1 MEDKMWWE
9 THPWRMVQTNLREID
24 MENMDAEA
32 FAQSLKNYH
41 ATVVTL
47 NAAGIIAD
55 YESKLP
61 YQKNCEYLHGDSLK
75 EVLEACHKRNIRVIA
90 RCDFT
95 KLPKEI
101 IENHPDWAYR
111 DKDGNMLEYN
121 GFVQTCING
130 EYQQHKVMEILSEVF
145 SNFDFDGLFCNM
157 SGVVVMDYD
166 LNIHEPC
173 HCENCKKMFKGAM
186 GMDIPDS
193 FGKRDAV
200 FGAYMGFINGCARK
214 QKQKMYES
222 VKQIRQDIAVN
233 GFDYFRTECNQDINH
248 LPWVYDA
255 AANSR
260 RLAGRDRRKVV
271 DDASAVYM
279 GFQYRH
285 TGISTGLLE
294 IRQWQNLVYNGRL
307 SVYTL
312 GTMENK
318 KDPSSVLASKN
329 VFEFF
334 EKNESHYMD
343 HSSAAKVLLLAKP
356 LMGRNDPEQDGLTEL
371 LSQCHIPFDEARL
384 SDFSVEELK
393 NYEVVVMADVSDIP
407 EELAKAIDSYV
418 EAGGKI
424 FATGKTACMNRRRQ
438 LLEAPSLA
446 SFGLEKVEEVKQVK
460 SSILEF
466 SKEDEEIFLNCK
478 EEKIG
483 NIIPWNSFVTG
494 TLKEG
499 TKGYLHLIPEQPFG
513 PPEICYE
520 KEVTDYPG
528 VVEYSYGKGK
538 TVFAPFELGTFY
550 YEFGYENSFLF
561 FKDIMEGLF
570 EQKELVNTSPMVEVA
585 ITEDENEWIIHLIN
599 LSGCFG
605 KHYFKPL
612 EFKNIEVNFNGDGKE
627 ICTLNGGKIEKT
639 STKITLDV
647 LDTYEAII
655 IKK

>member
-24 MENMDAEA
+24 MEDMDAEA
-32 FAQSLKNYH
+32 FAKSLEDYH

-55 YESKLP
+55 FESKLP

-75 EVLEACHKRNIRVIA
+75 EILDACHKRNIRVIA

-101 IENHPDWAYR
+101 IEEHPDWAYR
-111 DKDGNMLEYN
+111 DKDGNVLEYN

-130 EYQQHKVMEILSEVF
+130 DYQQNKVMEILSEVF

-200 FGAYMGFINGCARK
+200 FGAYMGFINGCAK
-214 QKQKMYES
+214 NQKQKMYES
-222 VKQIRQDIAVN
+222 VKKIRPDIAVN
-233 GFDYFRTECNQDINH
+233 GFDYFRTECNQDVNH

-255 AANSR
+255 SANSR
-260 RLAGRDRRKVV
+260 RLAGRNRKKVV

-312 GTMENK
+312 GTLEKK

-329 VFEFF
+329 VYEFF
-334 EKNESHYMD
+334 EQNEEHYMN
-343 HSSAAKVLLLAKP
+343 HTSAAKVLLLAKP
-356 LMGRNDPEQDGLTEL
+356 LMGRNDPEQDGLCEL
-371 LSQCHIPFDEARL
+371 LSQCHIPFDETRL
-384 SDFSVEELK
+384 NEFSLEELK
-393 NYEVVVMADVSDIP
+393 NYEAVIMADLSDVP
-407 EELAKAIDSYV
+407 EELGKAFDDYI

-438 LLEAPSLA
+438 LLESPSLK
-446 SFGLEKVEEVKQVK
+446 SFGIEKIEEVKKVK

-466 SKEDEEIFLNCK
+466 SKEDEAVFIHCK
-478 EEKIG
+478 ENQIG
-483 NIIPWNSFVTG
+483 NIVPWNSFVTG
-494 TLKEG
+494 SLKEG
-499 TKGYLHLIPEQPFG
+499 GRGYLHLIPEQPFG
-513 PPEICYE
+513 PPEICYTRE
-520 KEVTDYPG
+520 STDIPG

-538 TVFAPFELGTFY
+538 TFFAPFELGTFY
-550 YEFGYENSFLF
+550 YEFGYENTFLF
-561 FKDIMEGLF
+561 FKDVMEGLL
-570 EQKELVNTSPMVEVA
+570 EQKEAVITSPMVEVA
-585 ITEDENEWIIHLIN
+585 ITEDGNERIIHLIN

-605 KHYFKPL
+605 KNYHKPL
-612 EFKNIEVNFNGDGKE
+612 EIRNIKIPMEGDCGN
-627 ICTLNGGKIEKT
+627 IHSLHGGNVEKIKGG
-639 STKITLDV
+639 ITLDV
-647 LDTYEAII
+647 LHTYEAII